1 MTARHTVPINLLPK
15 TEFELSFWG
24 RFIKWALSSG
34 RYIIILTELVVII
47 AFMSRFK
54 LDRDA
59 SDVGDAILGKQSLL
73 EASSNTEKTLRL
85 VQNKL
90 EWANQKLNGAPK
102 INIILDKLFNANVVS
117 LSIKNTDIT
126 LIAKTVSETE
136 LGNLVGRLNENKT
149 FKSVELSDIS
159 TDVDGTI
166 KFILKLKI
174 VN

>member
-1 MTARHTVPINLLPK
+1 MTARHTAPINLLPK

-117 LSIKNTDIT
+117 LSIKNADIT

-136 LGNLVGRLNENKT
+136 LGNLVGRLNEDKT

-166 KFILKLKI
+166 KFTLKLKI
-174 VN
+174 

>member
-54 LDRDA
+54 LDRDV
-59 SDVGDAILGKQSLL
+59 SDIGDAILGKQTLL

-85 VQNKL
+85 VQSKL
-90 EWANQKLNGAPK
+90 DWANQKVSAAPK
-102 INIILDKLFNANVVS
+102 INFILDKVFNANIVS
-117 LSIKNTDIT
+117 LSIKGADVTVV
-126 LIAKTVSETE
+126 AKTVSEAN
-136 LGNLVGRLNENKT
+136 LGNLINRLSEDKT
-149 FKSVELSDIS
+149 FKTVELSDIG

-166 KFILKLKI
+166 KFTLKLKI
-174 VN
+174 

>member
-1 MTARHTVPINLLPK
+1 MTARHTAPINLLPK

-136 LGNLVGRLNENKT
+136 LGNLVGRLNEDKT

-166 KFILKLKI
+166 KFTLKLKI
-174 VN
+174 